1 LKLQIKID
9 GKIYAAEV
17 EVLDEDENE
26 QLPSYVPQVS
36 NHAAVPPTPG
46 IYAPGH
52 QVDGHSADKKLYCSP
67 VTGLVVKVNVTPGQE
82 INPHDVIMV
91 LEAMK
96 METSV
101 VAHHAGRVKSVK
113 VSEGNP
119 VKLHQVIV
127 EVE

>member
-1 LKLQIKID
+1 MKLQIKID

-17 EVLDEDENE
+17 EVLEEDESE
-26 QLPSYVPQVS
+26 QLPSYVPQAS
-36 NHAAVPPTPG
+36 NHAAAPSTAAN
-46 IYAPGH
+46 YAPTH
-52 QVDGHSADKKLYCSP
+52 QVDGHSADEKLYCSP
-67 VTGLVVKVNVTPGQE
+67 VTGLVIKVNVTPGQE
-82 INPHDVIMV
+82 IKPHDVIMV

-101 VAHHAGRVKSVK
+101 VAHHAGRIKSVK

>member
-1 LKLQIKID
+1 MKLQIKID

-17 EVLDEDENE
+17 DVLEEDESE
-26 QLPSYVPQVS
+26 QLPSYVPQALNPV
-36 NHAAVPPTPG
+36 AVPSTLG
-46 IYAPGH
+46 THAPPA
-52 QVDGHSADKKLYCSP
+52 DANSADEKLYRSP
-67 VTGLVVKVNVTPGQE
+67 VTGLVIKVNVAPGQE

-101 VAHHAGRVKSVK
+101 VAHYAGRVKSVK

-127 EVE
+127 EME